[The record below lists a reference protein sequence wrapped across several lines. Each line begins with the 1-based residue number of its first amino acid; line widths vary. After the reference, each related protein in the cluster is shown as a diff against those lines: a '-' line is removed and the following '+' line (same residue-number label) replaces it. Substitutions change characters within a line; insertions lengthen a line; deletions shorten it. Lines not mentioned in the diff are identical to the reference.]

1 MRAPMRDPGRGRDRE
16 ASGHRSPGIPKKSVV
31 RDVDT
36 ESYWTLTTRPLHTL
50 IFLTPML
57 LLYELGT
64 LLYLSGQGMVEV
76 IRARQIMSQVFDV
89 FGAVGFHIPPLLLAV
104 VLVCWHVLERDQW
117 RVRKDVIVGMALE
130 SFLWT
135 LPLVV
140 FAAVVGASAP
150 MMQLDPAAS
159 VGVLQHSIPAKI
171 TLALGAG
178 VYEEL
183 LFRLVLIALIHFV
196 AADVFKLPQSTSYI
210 IAGICSALAFTFYHN
225 VMLPSGGADLRLMA
239 TYAIAGGYFAV
250 LFILRGFGI
259 AVATHACYDIVAL
272 VLLTKHGSGG

>member
-1 MRAPMRDPGRGRDRE
+1 MRDPGRGRDRE
-16 ASGHRSPGIPKKSVV
+16 APGPRTPVAPRKAGV
-31 RDVDT
+31 RDVDA

-50 IFLTPML
+50 MFLAPML
-57 LLYELGT
+57 VLYELGT
-64 LLYLSGQGMVEV
+64 LLFLSGHGLVEV

-117 RVRKDVIVGMALE
+117 RVRKDVLVGMALE

-140 FAAVVGASAP
+140 FAAIVGASAP
-150 MMQLDPAAS
+150 LMQLDAAPAS
-159 VGVLQHSIPAKI
+159 VMQHSIPAKI

-183 LFRLVLIALIHFV
+183 LFRLVLIAIVHFI
-196 AADVFKLPQSTSYI
+196 AADLMKLPQSTSYVL
-210 IAGICSALAFTFYHN
+210 AGLVSALAFTFYHN
-225 VMLPSGGADLRLMA
+225 VSVPGGGADLRLMA
-239 TYAIAGGYFAV
+239 TYAVAGVYFAV

-259 AVATHACYDIVAL
+259 AVATHACYDVIAL
-272 VLLTKHGSGG
+272 VLLAKSP